1 MNTLL
6 CVMTIL
12 LLLFLLG
19 VPIFMS
25 LIASTII
32 ALLISGDLSTTVIQ
46 NSLFDGLNSFPLLAI
61 PCFVVA
67 GTLMEKGNITNQIIE
82 VVKQIFGRMHGGL
95 GITTVLA
102 CAFFAAISGSGPGT
116 VAAIGTLLI
125 PAMVRN
131 GYSSR
136 YAASVASSG
145 GTIGILIPP
154 SNPMII
160 YGIVGNISI
169 TGLFTAGFIPGFII
183 AAALAFTAWIS
194 AKRQGFS
201 GDASQP
207 PFNARVFIR
216 TCLKN
221 SFALL
226 TPFIILGSIY
236 SGICTPVEASVVA
249 VAWALFV
256 GFVVNRHLS
265 CRDIYNSLLEGAMI
279 CGVVLL
285 IVGASTLFGKL
296 LTIEQAPMQ
305 MTNLFLSI
313 SENKTVI
320 LLLIIGLLLIL
331 GMFLE
336 TLATIIILAPVL
348 LPVVTGLGVDP
359 IHFGVILVVTNEV
372 ALLTPPVGVNLFV
385 SSRIAHVPVESVA
398 RGVLPYLAALLCCV
412 LLITFIPAIS
422 TWLPHALG
430 YGK

>member
-201 GDASQP
+201 GDATQP
-207 PFNARVFIR
+207 PFNACVFIR

-265 CRDIYNSLLEGAMI
+265 RRDIYNSLLEGAMI

-422 TWLPHALG
+422 IWLPHALG